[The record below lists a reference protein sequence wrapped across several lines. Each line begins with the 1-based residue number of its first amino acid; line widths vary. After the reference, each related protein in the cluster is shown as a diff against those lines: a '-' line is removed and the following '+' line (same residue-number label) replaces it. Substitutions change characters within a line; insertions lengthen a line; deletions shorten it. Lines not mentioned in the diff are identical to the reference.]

1 MSKWAEA
8 SCPSERRDV
17 LRELSGSTMG
27 VDKLLGADTH
37 VIVLEA
43 VVAETA
49 VTLVKVD
56 HPLFPFLDLH
66 LTRIYAELRGKYN
79 MPKLGNQNV
88 RNI

>member
-1 MSKWAEA
+1 
-8 SCPSERRDV
+8 
-17 LRELSGSTMG
+17 MG

-56 HPLFPFLDLH
+56 HLLFLFLDLH

-88 RNI
+88 RNILCTEVIYACLISWLLTKALWQ